1 MKGSSQFVGRKR
13 ELAALGDDL
22 ERVRATGDGC
32 FAWIYG
38 RRRVGK
44 SRLIEAFVERSGAAC
59 LFFQAPRRPHPDALD
74 RFVRAIEDS
83 TLPAA
88 EIVRGGAR
96 AETWTAALEIASREL
111 TPDRPGVIVIDELPY
126 LIELDQGIAADIQ
139 QAWDRLLSRRAVML
153 VCVGSDMRMMRALTQ
168 YPAELFGRPT
178 REMRIT
184 PFTPRDIGALTRVGA
199 PEAFDRFLIVGG
211 FPQLARSWPP
221 DMSRRVYLEQTL
233 CDPASPL
240 VVDGLRILEAELPRE
255 LQARDVL
262 EAIGHGERTFSNI
275 SADSGVS
282 NNSSL
287 NNALKTLQRKSVIDV
302 EVPIPT
308 RSRPSRRYVV
318 ADPYLRFWLRF
329 VGPSLDEIDRGRS
342 DLVHAR
348 IERDW
353 STYRGMAV
361 EPIVRRS
368 IERLLPDRRFGQA
381 RYVGGYWTRSGSV
394 EVDLVG
400 ASDPQVPEVSFVG
413 SIKWREGRPFGRRD
427 AQQLAADRY
436 QVPGAEDAMLVGVSR
451 SGFEA
456 QVGLDVSL
464 SADEL
469 LLAWPDP

>member
-1 MKGSSQFVGRKR
+1 MKGYSQFVGRR
-13 ELAALGDDL
+13 HELSALGDDL
-22 ERVRATGDGC
+22 ERVRTTGNGC
-32 FAWIYG
+32 FVWVYG

-44 SRLIEAFVERSGAAC
+44 SRLIEAFVERSGVAC
-59 LFFQAPRRPHPDALD
+59 LFFQAPRRPHPDPLA
-74 RFVRAIEDS
+74 RFVRTIEDS

-88 EIVRGGAR
+88 DIVRGGAR
-96 AETWTAALEIASREL
+96 AETWTAALELASREL
-111 TPDRPGVIVIDELPY
+111 APDRPGVIVIDELPY
-126 LIELDQGIAADIQ
+126 LIELDPGVASDIQ
-139 QAWDRLLSRRAVML
+139 EAWDRHLSRRAVML
-153 VCVGSDMRMMRALTQ
+153 VCVGSDMRMMQALTRH
-168 YPAELFGRPT
+168 PAELFGRPT
-178 REMRIT
+178 HEMAIT
-184 PFTPRDIGALTRVGA
+184 PFTPRDIGALAQVGA

-221 DMSRRVYLEQTL
+221 EMSRRAYLERTL

-287 NNALKTLQRKSVIDV
+287 NNALKTLHRKSVIDV

-329 VGPSLDEIDRGRS
+329 ISPSLDEIDRGRS

-353 STYRGMAV
+353 STFRGMAI
-361 EPIVRRS
+361 EPISRRS
-368 IERLLPDRRFGQA
+368 IERLLPERRFGQA
-381 RYVGGYWTRSGSV
+381 RHVGGYWTRSGSV

-400 ASDPQVPEVSFVG
+400 AADPRAPEVSFVG
-413 SIKWREGRPFGRRD
+413 SIKWRESRPFSRKD
-427 AQQLAADRY
+427 AQELVAHRY
-436 QVPGAEDAMLVGVSR
+436 EVPGAEDALLIGVSR
-451 SGFEA
+451 SGFDAEL
-456 QVGLDVSL
+456 GLDASL

-469 LLAWPDP
+469 LLAWPEP

>member
-1 MKGSSQFVGRKR
+1 
-13 ELAALGDDL
+13 
-22 ERVRATGDGC
+22 
-32 FAWIYG
+32 
-38 RRRVGK
+38 
-44 SRLIEAFVERSGAAC
+44 
-59 LFFQAPRRPHPDALD
+59 
-74 RFVRAIEDS
+74 
-83 TLPAA
+83 
-88 EIVRGGAR
+88 
-96 AETWTAALEIASREL
+96 
-111 TPDRPGVIVIDELPY
+111 
-126 LIELDQGIAADIQ
+126 
-139 QAWDRLLSRRAVML
+139 
-153 VCVGSDMRMMRALTQ
+153 MRMMGALTQ

-178 REMRIT
+178 REMRIM
-184 PFTPRDIGALTRVGA
+184 PFTPRDIGALAQVGA
-199 PEAFDRFLIVGG
+199 SEAFDRFLIVGG

-221 DMSRRVYLEQTL
+221 DMSRRGYLEQTL

-262 EAIGHGERTFSNI
+262 EAVGHGERTFSNI
-275 SADSGVS
+275 SADSGVI

-287 NNALKTLQRKSVIDV
+287 NNALKTLRRKGVIDV

-329 VGPSLDEIDRGRS
+329 IAPSLDEIDRGRC
-342 DLVHAR
+342 DLVLAR

-353 STYRGMAV
+353 STFRGIAV
-361 EPIVRRS
+361 EPIVRSS
-368 IERLLPDRRFGQA
+368 IERLLPEHRFGQA

-427 AQQLAADRY
+427 AQRLAADRY

-451 SGFEA
+451 SGFDA
-456 QVGLDVSL
+456 DAGLDVVL
-464 SADEL
+464 SPEDL
-469 LLAWPDP
+469 IGAWPEP